1 LGHNQVNT
9 KRSWDNRAFLE
20 KRTFVINHYVMTMQ
34 DKKIVVAGGTSGIGL
49 ATAHRFMQLGG
60 DVTVTG
66 RNAEKVRAA
75 EQQKLKAVVLDSR
88 ERPALDR
95 FFAERGVVDHLVIA
109 AGSGKGLGEFAT
121 LSLGELREGF
131 DAKFWPH
138 LETLQAALPFLS
150 VGGSVTL
157 VTACSSAA
165 KLPGTSGLGAMNG
178 ALEIMVPILARELK
192 TIRIN
197 AVSPGVVDTPWWD
210 FIPKENRKGAFEQ
223 FTANIPVGR
232 EAQPGEVADAII
244 FLAGN
249 AYMTGQVIFCDGGI
263 S

>member
-1 LGHNQVNT
+1 MI
-9 KRSWDNRAFLE
+9 RSIESRERSIVSAPVWAN
-20 KRTFVINHYVMTMQ
+20 FVLNFSMMEFK

-49 ATAHRFMQLGG
+49 ATARRFYAQGAM
-60 DVTVTG
+60 VTVTG
-66 RNAEKVRAA
+66 RDVEKLRSAETMGLAA
-75 EQQKLKAVVLDSR
+75 AAVDSR

-95 FFAERGVVDHLVIA
+95 FFAEQRVVDHLVIA
-109 AGSGKGLGEFAT
+109 AGGSKGLGEFAT

-150 VGGSVTL
+150 AGASVTL

-197 AVSPGVVDTPWWD
+197 AVSPGVVDTPWWNFMPAAD
-210 FIPKENRKGAFEQ
+210 KPGAFAQ
-223 FTANIPVGR
+223 FTANIPAGR
-232 EAQPGEVADAII
+232 EAQPEELADAIV

-249 AYMTGQVIFCDGGI
+249 AYMTGQVVFCDGGI

>member
-1 LGHNQVNT
+1 
-9 KRSWDNRAFLE
+9 
-20 KRTFVINHYVMTMQ
+20 MQ

-49 ATAHRFMQLGG
+49 ATAQRFMQLGG

-66 RNAEKVRAA
+66 RDAEKARAA
-75 EQQKLKAVVLDSR
+75 EQLKLKAVVLDSR
-88 ERPALDR
+88 ERPELDR
-95 FFAERGVVDHLVIA
+95 VFAEQGVVDHLVIA
-109 AGSGKGLGEFAT
+109 VGGSKGLGEFAT

-150 VGGSVTL
+150 AGGSVTL

-197 AVSPGVVDTPWWD
+197 AVSPGVVDTPWWG

-223 FTANIPVGR
+223 FTANIPAGR
-232 EAQPGEVADAII
+232 EAQPEELADAIV

-249 AYMTGQVIFCDGGI
+249 TYMTGQVVFCDGGI

>member
-1 LGHNQVNT
+1 M
-9 KRSWDNRAFLE
+9 AF
-20 KRTFVINHYVMTMQ
+20 KG
-34 DKKIVVAGGTSGIGL
+34 KKIVVVGGTSGIGL
-49 ATAHRFMQLGG
+49 ATARRFYEQGAM
-60 DVTVTG
+60 VTVTG
-66 RNAEKVRAA
+66 RDAEKLHSVERMGLVAA
-75 EQQKLKAVVLDSR
+75 AVDSR
-88 ERPALDR
+88 ERPALDG
-95 FFAERGVVDHLVIA
+95 FFAEQGVVDHLVIA
-109 AGSGKGLGEFAT
+109 AGGGKGLGEFAT

-131 DAKFWPH
+131 NAKFWPH

-150 VGGSVTL
+150 AGGSVTL
-157 VTACSSAA
+157 VTACSSVA
-165 KLPGTSGLGAMNG
+165 KLPGTSGLGAING

-232 EAQPGEVADAII
+232 EAQPEEVADAIC

-249 AYMTGQVIFCDGGI
+249 AYMTGQVVFCDGGL

>member
-1 LGHNQVNT
+1 MAEASL
-9 KRSWDNRAFLE
+9 
-20 KRTFVINHYVMTMQ
+20 RTSFVLNISTMTFKG
-34 DKKIVVAGGTSGIGL
+34 KKIVVVGGTSGIGL
-49 ATAHRFMQLGG
+49 ATAQRFQQEGAV
-60 DVTVTG
+60 VTVTG
-66 RNAEKVRAA
+66 RNAEKLRLAEGKGLAA
-75 EQQKLKAVVLDSR
+75 AAVDSR
-88 ERPALDR
+88 ERPALDL
-95 FFAERGVVDHLVIA
+95 FFAKQGVVDHLVVA
-109 AGSGKGLGEFAT
+109 ASGGKGMGEFAT

-138 LETLQAALPFLS
+138 LETLQAAIPFLS
-150 VGGSVTL
+150 AGGSVTL

-165 KLPGTSGLGAMNG
+165 KMPGTSGLAAMNG
-178 ALEIMVPILARELK
+178 ALELMVPILARELK

-210 FIPKENRKGAFEQ
+210 FIPQENKAGAFAQ

-232 EAQPGEVADAII
+232 EAQPAEVADAIV

-249 AYMTGQVIFCDGGI
+249 AYMTGKVIFCDGGL

>member
-1 LGHNQVNT
+1 MLF
-9 KRSWDNRAFLE
+9 RS
-20 KRTFVINHYVMTMQ
+20 
-34 DKKIVVAGGTSGIGL
+34 VAGGTSGIGL
-49 ATAHRFMQLGG
+49 AAARRFYEQGAM
-60 DVTVTG
+60 VTVTG
-66 RNAEKVRAA
+66 RDAERLRSAEGMGLSAA
-75 EQQKLKAVVLDSR
+75 AVDSR

-95 FFAERGVVDHLVIA
+95 FFAAQAVVDHLVIA
-109 AGSGKGLGEFAT
+109 VGGGKGMGEFAT
-121 LSLGELREGF
+121 LSLDELREGF

-150 VGGSVTL
+150 AGGSVTL

-165 KLPGTSGLGAMNG
+165 KLPGTSGLGAING
-178 ALEIMVPILARELK
+178 ALEIMVPVLARELT

-197 AVSPGVVDTPWWD
+197 AVSPGVVDTPWWN

-232 EAQPGEVADAII
+232 EAQPEEVADAIV

-249 AYMTGQVIFCDGGI
+249 AYMTGKVIFCDGGL

>member
-1 LGHNQVNT
+1 
-9 KRSWDNRAFLE
+9 
-20 KRTFVINHYVMTMQ
+20 MQ
-34 DKKIVVAGGTSGIGL
+34 GKKIVVAGGTSGIGL
-49 ATAHRFMQLGG
+49 AAAQRFMQLGG
-60 DVTVTG
+60 EVTVTG

-75 EQQKLKAVVLDSR
+75 ERLSLRAVVLDSR
-88 ERPALDR
+88 ERPALDL
-95 FFAERGVVDHLVIA
+95 FFAEQGVVDHLVIA
-109 AGSGKGLGEFAT
+109 AGGGKGLGEFAT

-150 VGGSVTL
+150 AGGSVVL

-165 KLPGTSGLGAMNG
+165 KMPGTSGLGAMNG

-232 EAQPGEVADAII
+232 EAQPEEVADAIC

-249 AYMTGQVIFCDGGI
+249 VYMTGKVVFCDGGL